1 MATASVARR
10 RQMIGVVLVLSWV
23 ILTASKDVYLGHLEQ
38 GIDSTLLLVGCIAIT
53 VAFFNAT
60 QLANRAAY
68 ARVFAD
74 NLVDVLW
81 LNLFTAAGWASFFAA
96 LRFLEAAVAESFVV
110 AVDPLAT
117 LILARA
123 FRHESPVLP
132 SELAAS
138 WGMLGAAAFLGVG
151 VWYGQSSVGVL
162 GAADTV
168 FAIACVVVCGI
179 ANGGITVMSKRLAD
193 RKVTA
198 SQVMA
203 SRFFLLLAGCLA
215 FVLLRGQDMGALADH
230 AGGVAVVAV
239 LGVIVPMFVLQKAIE
254 RAEPMTVV
262 LVGSIAPV
270 VAFAFQQ
277 LDPRLTFSWLSFA
290 GVTAIFAIVIGGTYR
305 RLRTGEAA

>member
-1 MATASVARR
+1 MATASAARR
-10 RQMIGVVLVLSWV
+10 SQTIGVVLVLVWV
-23 ILTASKDVYLGHLEQ
+23 VLTASKDVYLGHLVQ
-38 GIDSTLLLVGCIAIT
+38 DLDSTLLLVGCIAIA
-53 VAFFNAT
+53 VVFFNAI
-60 QLANRAAY
+60 QLVERAAY
-68 ARVFAD
+68 ARVFAA
-74 NLVDVLW
+74 NLVDVFW

-96 LRFLEAAVAESFVV
+96 LKFLEAAVAESFVV

-117 LILARA
+117 LVLARA
-123 FRHESPVLP
+123 LRQQSPVLP

-138 WGMLGAAAFLGVG
+138 WAMLGAAAFLGVG
-151 VWYGQSSVGVL
+151 VWYGHSSVGVL
-162 GAADTV
+162 GAADATFGIV
-168 FAIACVVVCGI
+168 CVLVCGI

-215 FVLLRGQDMGALADH
+215 LVLIRGQDLGALADH
-230 AGGVAVVAV
+230 AGAVAVVAV

-262 LVGSIAPV
+262 LVGSIVPV

-277 LDPRLTFSWLSFA
+277 LDSRLTFSWLSCG
-290 GVTAIFAIVIGGTYR
+290 GVTAIFVIVIGGTCR
-305 RLRTGEAA
+305 RIGTGEAA